1 MIIMEDV
8 IKLFKEIVAIQ
19 QQRNDM
25 LKDSIYAEF
34 ALSDEAVIEQSHSAF
49 DKVFAKRI
57 EEEVAKL

>member
-1 MIIMEDV
+1 MEDV

-34 ALSDEAVIEQSHSAF
+34 ALSDEAVIEQAHSLN
-49 DKVFAKRI
+49 I
-57 EEEVAKL
+57 IT